1 MNQENISTKPNILKR
16 LGAFSIDYCIIFSF
30 TILIMS
36 YFGTSNEDGSTSVKG
51 FPGLAPILF
60 WFLWIIFPEQFYG
73 STLGN
78 RLLGLKVI
86 SIKNPNTTNLTFGQS
101 FKRHF
106 LDTFDAVYFIGLI
119 LLKNTKYNQRL
130 GDIWAKTI
138 VIDTED
144 KEQFYKKF

>member
-1 MNQENISTKPNILKR
+1 MNKENISTKPNILKR
-16 LGAFSIDYCIIFSF
+16 LVAFLIDYCIIFSF
-30 TILIMS
+30 TILIMY

-51 FPGLAPILF
+51 FPGLTPILF

-78 RLLGLKVI
+78 RLLSLKVI
-86 SIKNPNTTNLTFGQS
+86 SIKNPNTTSLTFGQS

-106 LDTFDAVYFIGLI
+106 LDTFDVVYFIGFI

-138 VIDTED
+138 VIDLED
-144 KEQFYKKF
+144 KEQFYKRF